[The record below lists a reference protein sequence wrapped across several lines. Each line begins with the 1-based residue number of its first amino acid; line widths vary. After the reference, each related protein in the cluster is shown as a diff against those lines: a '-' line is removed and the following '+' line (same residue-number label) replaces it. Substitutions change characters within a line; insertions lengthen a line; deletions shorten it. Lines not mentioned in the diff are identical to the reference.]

1 MAARG
6 GSLLVLLDLGVIH
19 GRWCSRRCFASN
31 NLSRRT
37 VITNDAKGGIF
48 ARDRLRTLLPR
59 LQQQHKEAQEKEYVK
74 RWRKDFERVE
84 AKRDDEYAELYPQVV
99 ERLVDLLFRVEAC
112 DREAL
117 QVNCRSP
124 AGARAHLSNVE
135 LTARGIKRLLQ
146 PEIEIAKELRLP
158 TFRRGANEPLL
169 AWPPPQPNLALQYL
183 ASMPPDPFVGSEAAA
198 GTYFKERDRRVL
210 EDNRRQIAEAERSQ
224 REFEKRK
231 AAEAEAAKERDR

>member
-1 MAARG
+1 MTSMQSFTLRWWSGSSIFSSVSRPAIARPCK
-6 GSLLVLLDLGVIH
+6 S
-19 GRWCSRRCFASN
+19 
-31 NLSRRT
+31 T
-37 VITNDAKGGIF
+37 VGK
-48 ARDRLRTLLPR
+48 
-59 LQQQHKEAQEKEYVK
+59 
-74 RWRKDFERVE
+74 
-84 AKRDDEYAELYPQVV
+84 
-99 ERLVDLLFRVEAC
+99 
-112 DREAL
+112 
-117 QVNCRSP
+117 S

-135 LTARGIKRLLQ
+135 LRARGIKRLLQ

-198 GTYFKERDRRVL
+198 GTYLKERDRRVL

-231 AAEAEAAKERDR
+231 AAKAEAAKERDR